1 MRRPKTRFALA
12 PLAAVVLMLCAL
24 GTGAAAQ
31 AAAKRDPARI
41 PLVDQTGTRFDVAAL
56 RGRPAVVTFVATR
69 CADACPIANAAF
81 ARLAQRLHGD
91 GLHARLLTVTL
102 DPAYDSPFV
111 MARLAQGF
119 GADAS
124 VWRLASGSPRDVR
137 ALMAALGVVAEPDRN
152 GVPDEHTSF
161 VYVLDSRGRL
171 ARTLLLS
178 TNLVDEAVHLLRAR
192 DGVR

>member
-1 MRRPKTRFALA
+1 
-12 PLAAVVLMLCAL
+12 
-24 GTGAAAQ
+24 
-31 AAAKRDPARI
+31 
-41 PLVDQTGTRFDVAAL
+41 
-56 RGRPAVVTFVATR
+56 VATR